1 MFRKINPLSLEGRGT
16 KLLVSVSELTIS
28 GVGDGTNSR
37 FELAQGDSSVTSFP
51 QNDMNNKKT
60 KCRDSAVNNNCR
72 QGKRQRRVLSERS
85 EFTRQNA
92 ESSKLL
98 ENGACGWFASL
109 CHQSDRRP
117 RRTK

>member
-51 QNDMNNKKT
+51 QNDMKEISQKPLNIFQKVCYNLYILM
-60 KCRDSAVNNNCR
+60 V
-72 QGKRQRRVLSERS
+72 
-85 EFTRQNA
+85 
-92 ESSKLL
+92 
-98 ENGACGWFASL
+98 
-109 CHQSDRRP
+109 
-117 RRTK
+117 